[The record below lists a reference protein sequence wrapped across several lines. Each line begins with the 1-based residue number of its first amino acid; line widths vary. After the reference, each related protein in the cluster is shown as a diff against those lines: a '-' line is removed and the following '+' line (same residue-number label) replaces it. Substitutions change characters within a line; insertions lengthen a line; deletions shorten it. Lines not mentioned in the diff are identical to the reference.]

1 MKNRAIDN
9 MISMWDGTY
18 MGLNFIKGVECY
30 LYLLEGPRSIII
42 NFDIDEDWV
51 KHCDVIVPKK
61 IIRTI
66 FKMEDLFD
74 IPCLIA
80 VNYND
85 RQSYVKVMNIYMKMR
100 DLVSDMTSDD
110 DVYIP
115 KEMFS
120 LLIKAAPDESK

>member
-1 MKNRAIDN
+1 MKNRTIDN

-18 MGLNFIKGVECY
+18 MGLNFIKGVESY

-42 NFDIDEDWV
+42 NFDVDEDWNENL
-51 KHCDVIVPKK
+51 DVVISKKVMRIIV
-61 IIRTI
+61 
-66 FKMEDLFD
+66 KMEDLFS

-85 RQSYVKVMNIYMKMR
+85 RQCWVKVMDVYMAIKERKSHMVAK
-100 DLVSDMTSDD
+100 DGI
-110 DVYIP
+110 YIP

-120 LLIKAAPDESK
+120 LLIKAKKDVAA